1 MSSSTFATATPLIQ
15 QSNQRLRRRQIDI
28 VCYCIGL
35 LFVSTSLYNCCKN
48 YTKPVLIKVKFEGY
62 NLNPGDSI
70 QVSFFAD
77 SIPNSIAKYPFS
89 QATIPVDDANM
100 ITFWVD
106 KYSLYRSVT
115 LSKPG
120 LALADTL
127 KNLNITDGPD
137 TSRCGH
143 SGQYIGSF
151 DYRGVHYGPSESIEL
166 VSRP

>member
-1 MSSSTFATATPLIQ
+1 M
-15 QSNQRLRRRQIDI
+15 RRRQIDI
-28 VCYCIGL
+28 ACCCIGL
-35 LFVSTSLYNCCKN
+35 LFVSTSLYNCCKD

-77 SIPNSIAKYPFS
+77 SIPISTRKYPSS
-89 QATIPVDDANM
+89 QTNVVVDNATM

-106 KYSLYRSVT
+106 KYSLYRSAT

-127 KNLNITDGPD
+127 KNMNITDGPD
-137 TSRCGH
+137 MARCGH

-151 DYRGVHYGPSESIEL
+151 DYKGVHYGASESVDL
-166 VSRP
+166 VSRH